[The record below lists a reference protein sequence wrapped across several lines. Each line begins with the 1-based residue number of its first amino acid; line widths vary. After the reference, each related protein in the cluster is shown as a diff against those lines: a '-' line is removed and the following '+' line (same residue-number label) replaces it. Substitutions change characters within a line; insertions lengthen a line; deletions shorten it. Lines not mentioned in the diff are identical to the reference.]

1 MSATQ
6 VGQKPLQLW
15 RNSLIY
21 CFQTTTLYGTYVFN
35 FLFLFLIFT
44 QFSLFCSGLTQSNYK
59 ELKVV
64 YEKYKDKGTKLILM
78 PISISFFINRFWV
91 GTEMVEFVIILM
103 NCFLVDF
110 EILAFPCNQFV
121 GQEPGNNEEI
131 QDVLCT
137 RFKAELPI
145 FAKVILI
152 NGKKSKSKASHRF
165 C

>member
-1 MSATQ
+1 
-6 VGQKPLQLW
+6 
-15 RNSLIY
+15 
-21 CFQTTTLYGTYVFN
+21 
-35 FLFLFLIFT
+35 
-44 QFSLFCSGLTQSNYK
+44 
-59 ELKVV
+59 
-64 YEKYKDKGTKLILM
+64 M

-103 NCFLVDF
+103 YFFLVDF
-110 EILAFPCNQFV
+110 EILAFPCNKFV

-131 QDVLCT
+131 QDVVCT

-152 NGKKSKSKASHRF
+152 NGKNKSKASHSS

>member
-1 MSATQ
+1 MEELFDLLFSNNN
-6 VGQKPLQLW
+6 KSLPLWYLCVQL
-15 RNSLIY
+15 
-21 CFQTTTLYGTYVFN
+21 F
-35 FLFLFLIFT
+35 FLFLIFT

-59 ELKVV
+59 ELNVV
-64 YEKYKDKGTKLILM
+64 YGKYKDKGTKLILM

-110 EILAFPCNQFV
+110 EILAFLCNQFV

-152 NGKKSKSKASHRF
+152 NGKKSKSKASHSF